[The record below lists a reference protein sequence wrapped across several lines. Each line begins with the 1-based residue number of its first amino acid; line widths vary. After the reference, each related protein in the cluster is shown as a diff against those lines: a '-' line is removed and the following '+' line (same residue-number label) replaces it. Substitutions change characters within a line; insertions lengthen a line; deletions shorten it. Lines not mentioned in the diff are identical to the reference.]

1 MHSSLEHIA
10 RKIHDQNEVSIVHML
25 ILLTLHIWYSAS
37 KIVSSLHVFT
47 LINTVYKGLA
57 LEVFTLDT
65 NRPLDMDEPG
75 FAGKVITAIH
85 SRVDRWCNFVKK

>member
-10 RKIHDQNEVSIVHML
+10 RKVHDQNEVSIVHML

-37 KIVSSLHVFT
+37 KIVSSLHAFT
-47 LINTVYKGLA
+47 LIQCIKVLA

-75 FAGKVITAIH
+75 IAGKVIIAIH
-85 SRVDRWCNFVKK
+85 SRVDRWCKFVKK